1 MIGGM
6 VVYADAAQ
14 ELRTLATL
22 DVPLPGISPWGEI
35 TKSPRTWRF
44 MFFRCPRRL
53 RDADRGKERQFL
65 SWFHNSEAVN
75 VRALRNE
82 VEDITPAPTASR
94 SVAGRVPVLSSFP
107 KDANASFL
115 PLAATADDF
124 RG

>member
-1 MIGGM
+1 MAFSTSICWRRSMEIPCDDWGM

-22 DVPLPGISPWGEI
+22 DVPLPRDLALGEI

-44 MFFRCPRRL
+44 MFLRCPRRL

-65 SWFHNSEAVN
+65 SWFYDSEAVN

-94 SVAGRVPVLSSFP
+94 SVAGRVRSTIE
-107 KDANASFL
+107 L
-115 PLAATADDF
+115 PQ
-124 RG
+124 R